1 MTLASKLLAAFV
13 IAAPAL
19 AAWGCGDPAA
29 PPEASGSTGSGPSRV
44 GSGTAPAAGGPA
56 APAKDRARQGSSVAR
71 YEPGGLVVVADEDH
85 KALQLVE
92 LPVERETKAVKFE
105 PPGTPA
111 QIVSLGKRLLVT
123 VRDDGDGDGALLVYE
138 KKDGLDLTEVAR
150 VELPADAWGIA
161 TSPAGTHA
169 LVTSA
174 WTAKVSLVD
183 LTTNKVVWTRDV
195 AREPRGVVFTPDGD
209 SAYVSHLIDAPLTR
223 IDKIGS
229 EATVSRVPFPA
240 SPLRSA
246 ANERLSASLGYSL
259 VLSPEGDR
267 LYAPRHALGTLGI
280 RTWFGAAAVDV
291 LDLATQKNIATPRGG
306 NAHVSMIEPLM
317 PRDGREGLSTWW
329 SAASTIVEEGNSAFI
344 QPRAAVYR
352 KSQRSILVASE
363 GTDAIVEL
371 DAMMQ
376 DPTLGL
382 IRSYS
387 TLSDSDRIMGVAVQG
402 GAPSGIALSED
413 EGTAYVYCRTTDEL
427 AVVRLVEGDGY
438 YETVPPR
445 YVKLAEDPKDP
456 MFAFGR
462 KLFYNATDYT
472 VSGGLACAGCH
483 PEGRDDGYVWHEVEF
498 SNEGKPNGGKFSN
511 FFGSASAAR
520 HMDAF
525 WHAKEPR
532 KTNIDKT
539 GAGYARQTPMLAGR
553 LKAKGPYGW
562 LAENKDLSARL
573 VAGFRL
579 HRWEGPGIDEKE
591 VTTGARINHLS
602 VFVRAGLTPPPMK
615 KRDLSD
621 EEKRGKE
628 IFMSEAAACSSCHAP
643 ESDYTNRS
651 VAVIPGNVPRQA
663 FVEEKNAAYKT
674 PSLLF
679 VGGSAPYFHDGRY
692 ETLEEL
698 IEKNGDRMGKTSHLS
713 PEDRKALVAFLRT
726 L

>member
-1 MTLASKLLAAFV
+1 
-13 IAAPAL
+13 
-19 AAWGCGDPAA
+19 
-29 PPEASGSTGSGPSRV
+29 
-44 GSGTAPAAGGPA
+44 
-56 APAKDRARQGSSVAR
+56 
-71 YEPGGLVVVADEDH
+71 
-85 KALQLVE
+85 
-92 LPVERETKAVKFE
+92 
-105 PPGTPA
+105 
-111 QIVSLGKRLLVT
+111 
-123 VRDDGDGDGALLVYE
+123 
-138 KKDGLDLTEVAR
+138 
-150 VELPADAWGIA
+150 
-161 TSPAGTHA
+161 
-169 LVTSA
+169 
-174 WTAKVSLVD
+174 
-183 LTTNKVVWTRDV
+183 
-195 AREPRGVVFTPDGD
+195 
-209 SAYVSHLIDAPLTR
+209 
-223 IDKIGS
+223 
-229 EATVSRVPFPA
+229 
-240 SPLRSA
+240 
-246 ANERLSASLGYSL
+246 
-259 VLSPEGDR
+259 
-267 LYAPRHALGTLGI
+267 
-280 RTWFGAAAVDV
+280 AVDV
-291 LDLATQKNIATPRGG
+291 LDLATQKNVATARGTS
-306 NAHVSMIEPLM
+306 AHVSMIEPLVAK
-317 PRDGREGLSTWW
+317 DGRPGIATWW
-329 SAASTIVEEGNSAFI
+329 SAASTIAEDGSNAFI
-344 QPRAAVYR
+344 QPRAIVYR

-371 DAMMQ
+371 DATMQ

-382 IRSYS
+382 IRTYS

-402 GAPSGIALSED
+402 GAPSGLALSED
-413 EGTAYVYCRTTDEL
+413 EQTAYVYCRTTDEL

-498 SNEGKPNGGKFSN
+498 STERGQGRSKFTN

-520 HMDAF
+520 HMDEF
-525 WHAKEPR
+525 WKETEPGAS
-532 KTNIDKT
+532 NVDKT

-562 LAENKDLSARL
+562 LGENKDLPARL
-573 VAGFRL
+573 VAGFKL
-579 HRWEGPGIDEKE
+579 HRWSHAGIDENDS
-591 VTTGARINHLS
+591 TTGARMNHLS
-602 VFVRAGLTPPPMK
+602 VFVRAGLAPPPMK

-621 EEKRGKE
+621 QEKRGRE
-628 IFMSEAAACSSCHAP
+628 IFMSEGAACSSCHAP
-643 ESDYTNRS
+643 ETDYTNRS
-651 VAVIPGNVPRQA
+651 IAVIAGNVPRQA